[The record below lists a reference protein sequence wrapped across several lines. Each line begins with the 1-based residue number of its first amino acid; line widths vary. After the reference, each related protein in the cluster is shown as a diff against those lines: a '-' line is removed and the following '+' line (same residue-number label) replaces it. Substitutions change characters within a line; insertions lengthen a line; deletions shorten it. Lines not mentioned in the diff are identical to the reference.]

1 MDKQTEDTI
10 NDYTAIIQ
18 NPIKTNKPATP
29 IQDLFD
35 KEVNVKPLSEEHKE
49 KQQEIIKKYGDAS
62 LRLSVFINRVLFI
75 TGGEDSTLSNFSKL
89 IEDYGLV
96 IYENEQAISSTQ
108 LLESLKHRKEQC
120 SIDADN
126 LEFWATLK
134 NERNYQVR
142 IDDVARAYC
151 LAEMDTFP
159 WYNHW
164 CDRSSGKVIR
174 LPIPDEIK
182 ADVAIRETLDESELF
197 KERQKA
203 VAEIAASRINDLYK
217 SPYSKKTV
225 ENLLDYEITSLL
237 NPNLNNQACEDTN
250 FKPNPYFVELFVWKR
265 MLEVDRLK
273 SAKERDKVRV
283 STIDTRLKEIEWHLY
298 NCPPIEN
305 PAITPTR
312 EYGETAGDAGTGNQ
326 ATKPRKMLM
335 LLKRETN
342 EGLLL
347 LYEMFKHYDVK
358 YLDKLPAIEAWG
370 KIISGDFTSDL
381 ITGISD
387 TKKSITLSG
396 GGKLSKADFTEK
408 YRKRFK

>member
-1 MDKQTEDTI
+1 MDEQTKDTI
-10 NDYTAIIQ
+10 KDYTAIIQ

-29 IQDLFD
+29 MQDLFD
-35 KEVNVKPLSEEHKE
+35 KVVNVKPISKEHKE

-89 IEDYGLV
+89 VEDYGLV

-120 SIDADN
+120 SLDADN
-126 LEFWATLK
+126 LGFWATLK

-217 SPYSKKTV
+217 SPYTKKTV
-225 ENLLDYEITSLL
+225 EDLLNDEITSIL

-250 FKPNPYFVELFVWKR
+250 FKPNPYFVELYIWKR
-265 MLEVDRLK
+265 MLEMDRLK

-283 STIDTRLKEIEWHLY
+283 STIDARLKEIEWYLNDY
-298 NCPPIEN
+298 PLVEN
-305 PAITPTR
+305 AAITQIVGIDGTVSHVVTEPKKL
-312 EYGETAGDAGTGNQ
+312 ELSKLEEQQAAILAAIKAKGFNPMAIPDGEKGTIKRICELDYSNLFADTSFDRAWKKGTGNLW
-326 ATKPRKMLM
+326 KMEHHESYA
-335 LLKRETN
+335 RR
-342 EGLLL
+342 
-347 LYEMFKHYDVK
+347 
-358 YLDKLPAIEAWG
+358 G
-370 KIISGDFTSDL
+370 KN
-381 ITGISD
+381 
-387 TKKSITLSG
+387 
-396 GGKLSKADFTEK
+396 
-408 YRKRFK
+408 